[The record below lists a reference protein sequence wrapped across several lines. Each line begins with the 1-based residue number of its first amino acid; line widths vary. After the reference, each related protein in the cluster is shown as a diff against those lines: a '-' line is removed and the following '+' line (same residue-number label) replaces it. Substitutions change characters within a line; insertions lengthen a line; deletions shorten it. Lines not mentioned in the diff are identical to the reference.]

1 MENIFEE
8 RFSKKVK
15 KLLSDGPTNSSDIKT
30 EKEIIN
36 STIRKNKI
44 RNQIFNKKKNTF
56 NENII
61 NNSNSH
67 SDINIQ
73 SLNITPQLKDPKF
86 IKDLINCKNF
96 DKIFEY
102 IKEIYN
108 EKNFNIDLVKY
119 GLFCLNEKLLNNEN
133 KGENIIVDNFESNYN
148 FKEIIYLLLM
158 YSKGERKKI
167 DYVPIILK
175 LTYQILANYCYY
187 CIDGINDLF
196 LINEKLIELH
206 LYFLEVISDK
216 NIIKN
221 ILLMIYNISYDNT
234 KAVSKILNFDNNKF
248 FNLLIEYIN
257 DYPNDFQRIEIILD
271 IFICYIN
278 IFNNFENKNKNQKD
292 GIIEMRDNTIEY
304 NWDLIE
310 NIYNISIILIYSK
323 QKSIFSNSLFLI
335 STIFKIIFKSN
346 NFELM
351 NKIINNNDTK
361 TMILYILEKVYQDL
375 PNDIGIMADLVK
387 YIIKFLSN
395 SSTPKDLK
403 LNILSLINNIEQNL
417 NENDEIID
425 IFIYLITDTK
435 LKLKDKIITK
445 LLEVLLNFIKCENF
459 NKTIKED
466 YREELYEIIIKYIN
480 SSNYEIRRKI
490 FKIIENMINKKDFAL
505 ADYLI
510 KNKIFF
516 YIQKSIDPN
525 LTFCHDEKII
535 LSTLKIIGILLSI
548 GELFI
553 KLHGVNS
560 ALINFENN
568 GGKELLHNLLCNKS
582 ELVYNASSQII
593 DRYFN

>member
-1 MENIFEE
+1 
-8 RFSKKVK
+8 
-15 KLLSDGPTNSSDIKT
+15 
-30 EKEIIN
+30 
-36 STIRKNKI
+36 
-44 RNQIFNKKKNTF
+44 
-56 NENII
+56 
-61 NNSNSH
+61 
-67 SDINIQ
+67 
-73 SLNITPQLKDPKF
+73 
-86 IKDLINCKNF
+86 
-96 DKIFEY
+96 
-102 IKEIYN
+102 
-108 EKNFNIDLVKY
+108 
-119 GLFCLNEKLLNNEN
+119 
-133 KGENIIVDNFESNYN
+133 
-148 FKEIIYLLLM
+148 
-158 YSKGERKKI
+158 
-167 DYVPIILK
+167 
-175 LTYQILANYCYY
+175 
-187 CIDGINDLF
+187 
-196 LINEKLIELH
+196 
-206 LYFLEVISDK
+206 
-216 NIIKN
+216 
-221 ILLMIYNISYDNT
+221 
-234 KAVSKILNFDNNKF
+234 
-248 FNLLIEYIN
+248 
-257 DYPNDFQRIEIILD
+257 
-271 IFICYIN
+271 
-278 IFNNFENKNKNQKD
+278 
-292 GIIEMRDNTIEY
+292 MRDNTIEY

-516 YIQKSIDPN
+516 YIQKSVDPS

-535 LSTLKIIGILLSI
+535 LSALKIIGILLSI

-568 GGKELLHNLLCNKS
+568 GGKELLDNLLCNKS

>member
-96 DKIFEY
+96 DKIFEF

-133 KGENIIVDNFESNYN
+133 KGENMIVDNFESNYN
-148 FKEIIYLLLM
+148 FKEIIYLLLV

-187 CIDGINDLF
+187 CIDGKNDLF
-196 LINEKLIELH
+196 LIDEKFIEIH
-206 LYFLEVISDK
+206 LYFLEEISDK

-221 ILLMIYNISYDNT
+221 ILLMIYNISSDNT

-248 FNLLIEYIN
+248 FNILIEYIN
-257 DYPNDFQRIEIILD
+257 DYQNDFQRIEIILD

-278 IFNNFENKNKNQKD
+278 IFNNFENKNKKQKD
-292 GIIEMRDNTIEY
+292 GIIEMEDNTIEY

-375 PNDIGIMADLVK
+375 PNDIGLMADLVK

-535 LSTLKIIGILLSI
+535 LSALKIIGILLSI

-568 GGKELLHNLLCNKS
+568 GGKELLDNLLCNKS

>member
-1 MENIFEE
+1 
-8 RFSKKVK
+8 
-15 KLLSDGPTNSSDIKT
+15 
-30 EKEIIN
+30 
-36 STIRKNKI
+36 
-44 RNQIFNKKKNTF
+44 
-56 NENII
+56 
-61 NNSNSH
+61 
-67 SDINIQ
+67 
-73 SLNITPQLKDPKF
+73 
-86 IKDLINCKNF
+86 
-96 DKIFEY
+96 
-102 IKEIYN
+102 
-108 EKNFNIDLVKY
+108 
-119 GLFCLNEKLLNNEN
+119 
-133 KGENIIVDNFESNYN
+133 
-148 FKEIIYLLLM
+148 
-158 YSKGERKKI
+158 
-167 DYVPIILK
+167 
-175 LTYQILANYCYY
+175 
-187 CIDGINDLF
+187 
-196 LINEKLIELH
+196 
-206 LYFLEVISDK
+206 
-216 NIIKN
+216 
-221 ILLMIYNISYDNT
+221 
-234 KAVSKILNFDNNKF
+234 
-248 FNLLIEYIN
+248 
-257 DYPNDFQRIEIILD
+257 
-271 IFICYIN
+271 
-278 IFNNFENKNKNQKD
+278 
-292 GIIEMRDNTIEY
+292 
-304 NWDLIE
+304 
-310 NIYNISIILIYSK
+310 
-323 QKSIFSNSLFLI
+323 
-335 STIFKIIFKSN
+335 
-346 NFELM
+346 M

-375 PNDIGIMADLVK
+375 PNDIGLMADIVK

-535 LSTLKIIGILLSI
+535 LSALKIIGILLSI

-568 GGKELLHNLLCNKS
+568 GGKELLDNLLCNKS